1 MKIEMKKIMGK
12 RIGRGS
18 VRGEEMLG
26 YVTADRPE
34 LKVREYELYGGY
46 YCGVCKS
53 IGRRFG
59 QLPRLVLS
67 YDAAFLA
74 LLLSSFT
81 QGRERVFAEHCV
93 VHPVKK
99 KSVVYQEDGV
109 DYAGDM
115 MLILAYYK
123 LKDDWRD
130 DRNPLAGA
138 GMVLSK
144 KIFKKLVK
152 KYPDKCIMI
161 KKHLEDQIRLEKEGC
176 ASLDQAAEPF
186 AKLMEL
192 VALPEDH
199 GLTCEE
205 AEELKRFGYHL
216 GKWIYLVDAYDD
228 LEADRKK
235 GAYNPLLRQFECPE
249 DTSVEA
255 FQDRIKERIEFNLL
269 SCLGGLAQA
278 YEKLP
283 VKRNQGILENIIYLG
298 LFHKTEQILGK
309 TEKAENE
316 EKKEN
321 AESI

>member
-1 MKIEMKKIMGK
+1 
-12 RIGRGS
+12 
-18 VRGEEMLG
+18 MLG

-74 LLLSSFT
+74 LLLSSFAE
-81 QGRERVFAEHCV
+81 GREMVSAEHCI

-99 KSVVYQEDGV
+99 KAVVYREDGV

-130 DRNPLAGA
+130 DKNPLAGA

-161 KKHLEDQIRLEKEGC
+161 KKHLDEQVQLEKEGC

-186 AKLMEL
+186 AKLMEF
-192 VALPEDH
+192 VALPEHH
-199 GLTCEE
+199 GLTCGE

-216 GKWIYLVDAYDD
+216 GKWIYLIDAYDD
-228 LEADRKK
+228 LEKDRKK
-235 GAYNPLLRQFECPE
+235 GAYNPLLRQFGCPQ
-249 DTSVEA
+249 DTSIEA
-255 FQDRIKERIEFNLL
+255 FQDKIKERMEFNLL
-269 SCLGGLAQA
+269 SCLSGLARA
-278 YEKLP
+278 YEALP

-321 AESI
+321 AKSI